1 MVEQCLDPK
10 ILALVLVPTLYLSYV
25 IAWLTTWGASKEESL
40 LSQGTRSHQDRE
52 VRRGVQLGL
61 REARTRT

>member
-1 MVEQCLDPK
+1 MEQRLDPK

-25 IAWLTTWGASKEESL
+25 IAWLTTWEASKEEL
-40 LSQGTRSHQDRE
+40 TVYGNWSHQDRE

>member
-1 MVEQCLDPK
+1 MMEQCLDTK

-25 IAWLTTWGASKEESL
+25 IAWLTTWVASKEESL
-40 LSQGTRSHQDRE
+40 LSTGTSSHQNKE

-61 REARTRT
+61 REAGTRP